1 MSKYIKSEARKS
13 VEVSLK
19 KLETAEVAVSKVITD
34 FIGGRSMKIVKASLI
49 AVKDEIKANLPEGTK
64 CKDDE
69 NYLKMQ
75 SFKSTVCKRLQRDFE
90 KTPNGK
96 KAKAKAEKEAK
107 AKAENA
113 KSEKEAKIIQDAI
126 DSGSVVATETALETT
141 EMSFE
146 QVILFAAEKALL
158 CQVSASAAGIMLSK
172 AIKAFK

>member
-1 MSKYIKSEARKS
+1 MSKYTKSEARKA

-75 SFKSTVCKRLQRDFE
+75 SFKSTVCTRLQRDFE
-90 KTPNGK
+90 KTPDGK
-96 KAKAKAEKEAK
+96 KAKTKAEKEAK
-107 AKAENA
+107 AKAKKVKAET
-113 KSEKEAKIIQDAI
+113 EAKIIQSAI
-126 DSGSVVATETALETT
+126 DSGSVVSTEATLETT